1 MKPQQPSAC
10 LVASEGLRSIVLLS
24 VVVAGLVAG
33 ACVSGGGPPS
43 SVVVAPESV
52 WQRLNRPRPQPLS
65 DAPRIIVAELVLL
78 GSVWPGEYALSPS
91 IGLGE
96 LVAAGLIR
104 RRDVQFV
111 ERRRFAAAVAR
122 EAQGL
127 PRPRNAPRTGVSPG
141 AELQLAGS
149 WIPAGDSA
157 TLDLRLVDVETS
169 AVVAGWR
176 TTTPRG
182 IDPTAVARTIVG
194 STVSAL
200 RGLGRVPVWSDPLE
214 GDALD
219 PAPTAFTLSGVV
231 AEAVAA
237 FFRGV
242 EAEDRFQWEQARR
255 GYQGAMEMGGSSFF
269 EPDVALAR
277 VARLRAGGALGA
289 SDR

>member
-1 MKPQQPSAC
+1 MNPQHSPPCRWTGA
-10 LVASEGLRSIVLLS
+10 GLRATALLC
-24 VVVAGLVAG
+24 VVGAS

-43 SVVVAPESV
+43 SVVVASESV
-52 WQRLNRPRPQPLS
+52 WQGLIRPRPQPLAE
-65 DAPRIIVAELVLL
+65 APRITVAELVLL
-78 GSVWPGEYALSPS
+78 GSAWPAASAVSPS

-104 RRDVQFV
+104 RRDVRFV
-111 ERRRFAAAVAR
+111 ERRRFGAAVER
-122 EAQGL
+122 EARGL
-127 PRPRNAPRTGVSPG
+127 PRPRNSPPVGVSPG

-176 TTTPRG
+176 TPTPPG
-182 IDPTAVARTIVG
+182 LDPTGLARTIVG
-194 STVSAL
+194 TTVSAL

-214 GDALD
+214 SATLD
-219 PAPTAFTLSGVV
+219 PAPMAFTSSGV
-231 AEAVAA
+231 AEEAVAA
-237 FFRGV
+237 FLRGV
-242 EAEDRFQWEQARR
+242 EAEDRFQWEEARR
-255 GYQGAMEMGGSSFF
+255 GYQEAAETGGSSFF

-277 VARLRAGGALGA
+277 VARLRAGGSLAA